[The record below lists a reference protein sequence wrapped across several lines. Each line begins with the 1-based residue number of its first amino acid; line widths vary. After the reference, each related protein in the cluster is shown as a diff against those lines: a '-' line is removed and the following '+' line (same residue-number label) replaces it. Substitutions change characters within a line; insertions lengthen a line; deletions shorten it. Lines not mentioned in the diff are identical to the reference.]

1 MRRRQTCKGL
11 LHIIKTRMEPGKPGT
26 QASCE
31 MFCLK
36 YPNPCFKTLLGAH
49 TPILTNPYSFLL
61 LSTKPISISYCI
73 HVGPLEEAHHHLCSV
88 FSQTVVG
95 QLLDNFKLESGR
107 AGEDLLQ
114 RYVGDFLRMSYRGG
128 HSDPTHVSSEY
139 KVSSL

>member
-1 MRRRQTCKGL
+1 MRKKQTFKGL
-11 LHIIKTRMEPGKPGT
+11 LHKIKTRMEQGKPVT

-36 YPNPCFKTLLGAH
+36 CRSPCFKTLLGAH
-49 TPILTNPYSFLL
+49 APTLTNPYSFL
-61 LSTKPISISYCI
+61 TKPISISYCI
-73 HVGPLEEAHHHLCSV
+73 HVGPLEEAHHHLSSV

-139 KVSSL
+139 KVSSS